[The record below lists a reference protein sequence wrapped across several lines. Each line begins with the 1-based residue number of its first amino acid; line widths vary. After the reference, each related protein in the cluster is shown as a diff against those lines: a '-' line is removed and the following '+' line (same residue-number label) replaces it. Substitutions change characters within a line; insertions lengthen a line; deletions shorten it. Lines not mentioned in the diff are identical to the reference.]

1 MIRNQ
6 LLAGAAASAFTLAL
20 ATPAQA
26 EGTAQPL
33 VTAAQSG
40 GAIAETDERGDG
52 QIQSAKEIVVQ
63 GGIGFRNR
71 SDSAEPVL
79 VYDEEYFQR
88 FEPLTAGD
96 ALKRVPG
103 VTFLSDVIES
113 DGARLRGLDPGYTQ
127 VLINGERVPGGQ
139 SDRSFFL
146 DRIPAEL
153 IEQVEIVRSSSA
165 RRTGDAVAGSLNIKL
180 RDGYTL
186 DGGYLRAGGLFFDDG
201 EVKPSGGF
209 YYGGALAG
217 GRVLLGANV
226 QGRYNPKIKSSLRYG
241 DSPENNPDFAAD
253 DFDNREDQTDTRDG
267 TDYALNAGWGIETE
281 ATTFEL
287 LGNFVRTERTENERS
302 FEYNDE
308 TAINGPVRAVPAGNL
323 LTDNANV
330 NDITTE
336 SWAISGKLDHD
347 WGFGETKVRA
357 GFARFDDRQDEFE
370 YEVDFD
376 RSAPRFT
383 GDLIAQDTADKEVF
397 VNLEQGFALGDDLT
411 LAVGGF
417 AQNKDRTFRLQEVRS
432 RFNLTAA
439 ARQGYDQ
446 FARNPGEFAPNP
458 FPALGVTAFNTI
470 AEDRRDLYALIEGTS
485 GALTFEAGVRWEN
498 TGVTVT
504 DLRVGGEG
512 TIANDYDAFLPSAS
526 VKFDLGAGRIT
537 ASAARTLRRPNF
549 DFITP
554 GLLPAELGDNDF
566 RGNPLLLP
574 ETAWG
579 GDLGYEHKIGK
590 MGIIGVNVFY
600 RDVSNL
606 TELATELDANGVP
619 SRGSEDEPPALDAN
633 GNPIPGT
640 GSRTFIYT
648 PRNTGSGEVYGI
660 EFDASFSLGFLGLPD
675 TGVFG
680 NLALLDSN
688 IRDEFGERRFNNQS
702 KYVYNFGAIQNLPD
716 FGAAFGATYR
726 KQGEAYGRVVGEEVT
741 TRYGADLEIFVEKR
755 FGDSFTI
762 RAVGSNLLDGT
773 KDEAF
778 NKFATTADQTGR
790 EFDEYELESERAGP
804 VFQVVARYAF

>member
-6 LLAGAAASAFTLAL
+6 LLAGAAVSAFSLAL
-20 ATPAQA
+20 ASPALANDPAQTPAV
-26 EGTAQPL
+26 TAQ
-33 VTAAQSG
+33 AG
-40 GAIAETDERGDG
+40 GAIAQTAEREDG
-52 QIQSAKEIVVQ
+52 EIQSAKEIVVQ
-63 GGIGFRNR
+63 GSIGFRNR
-71 SDSAEPVL
+71 SDNAEPVL

-139 SDRSFFL
+139 ADRSFFL

-180 RDGYTL
+180 RDGYTF

-226 QGRYNPKIKSSLRYG
+226 QGRYNPKLKSSLRYG
-241 DSPENNPDFAAD
+241 DSPENNLDFATD

-267 TDYALNAGWGIETE
+267 TDYAFNAGWGIESE

-287 LGNFVRTERTENERS
+287 LGNFVRTDRTENERS
-302 FEYNDE
+302 FEYNDPA
-308 TAINGPVRAVPAGNL
+308 AINGPVRAVPAGNL

-336 SWAISGKLDHD
+336 SWAIIGKLGHD
-347 WGFGETKVRA
+347 WGFGETKLRV
-357 GFARFDDRQDEFE
+357 GFSRFDDRQDEFE

-383 GDLIAQDTADKEVF
+383 GDLTLQDTADKEFF

-417 AQNKDRTFRLQEVRS
+417 AQNKDRRFNLQEVRS

-446 FARNPGEFAPNP
+446 FARNPGEFAPDP
-458 FPALGVTAFNTI
+458 FPALGVTASNTI

-498 TGVTVT
+498 TDVTVT
-504 DLRVGGEG
+504 DLTAGGLG
-512 TIANDYDAFLPSAS
+512 TFRSDYDAFLPSAS
-526 VKFDLGAGRIT
+526 AKIDLGEGRVT
-537 ASAARTLRRPNF
+537 LSAARTLRRPRF

-554 GLLPAELGDNDF
+554 GLLEAEFGDNDF
-566 RGNPLLLP
+566 LGNPALLP

-590 MGIIGVNVFY
+590 TGIVGVNLFY
-600 RDVSNL
+600 RDIGNL
-606 TELATELDANGVP
+606 TELATVLDSAGAPVE
-619 SRGSEDEPPALDAN
+619 GSEGA
-633 GNPIPGT
+633 G
-640 GSRTFIYT
+640 TFIYT

-660 EFDASFSLGFLGLPD
+660 EFDASFSLAFIGLPD

-680 NLALLDSN
+680 NLALLDSQ
-688 IRDEFGERRFNNQS
+688 ITDEFGERRFNDQS

-726 KQGEAYGRVVGEEVT
+726 KQGAAFGRVVGEEVT

-773 KDEAF
+773 KDEVF
-778 NKFATTADQTGR
+778 NKFNTIAEQNGR
-790 EFDEYELESERAGP
+790 DFDEYELESERAGP